1 MTMLAFVAFTIVRE
15 HGGRFLS
22 SSMSLLH
29 ICRPCQVPTLCLRFT
44 QSFVGMAFFSSS
56 IAFLLVLSK
65 FWLAWCILGAVEQE
79 PQVIL
84 DGKLVVSSSKCRQ
97 VEIEDILTWTE
108 AFTVFHMMLCAVHPH
123 HWPDMTMY

>member
-1 MTMLAFVAFTIVRE
+1 MTVLAFVVFATVCE

-29 ICRPCQVPTLCLRFT
+29 MCRPWQVPTLCLRFA
-44 QSFVGMAFFSSS
+44 QRFVGVAFFSSS

-65 FWLAWCILGAVEQE
+65 FWLGWGILVAVEQE

-84 DGKLVVSSSKCRQ
+84 DGKLMVSSS
-97 VEIEDILTWTE
+97 
-108 AFTVFHMMLCAVHPH
+108 
-123 HWPDMTMY
+123 